1 MKPGAEALHNKLSLF
16 IDFEDNDN
24 EALDSLIDGPH
35 QQIPRGTDIVTEGEP
50 HRRGHV
56 ILDGWAASYKTLPD
70 GRRQILSFLM
80 PGDIVGLFAPVSAVC
95 TASVATLN
103 DLEVATFM
111 PEEVV
116 TVTSRSPRL
125 GVALGWAAAREH
137 EILAEHLVN
146 VGRRS
151 AAERVAHLFLEF
163 WARLRVRGLTNGK
176 RFTIPV
182 TQTIIAD
189 TLGLSVVHVNRTLRQ
204 LSNQGI
210 LESNR
215 DKAVIVDLGRLQALA
230 GFSEDF
236 LLNHYAPHTLR
247 RRVEALDQ
255 MLGGAGRSLDGDG
268 RDKTSQ
274 PQA

>member
-1 MKPGAEALHNKLSLF
+1 MRPGAQALHNKLSLF
-16 IDFEDNDN
+16 IDFEDGDN
-24 EALDSLIDGPH
+24 EALDGLIDGPH
-35 QQIPRGTDIVTEGEP
+35 QLIPRGNDIVTEGEP
-50 HRRGHV
+50 HTRGQV
-56 ILDGWAASYKTLPD
+56 LLEGWAASYKTLPD

-80 PGDIVGLFAPVSAVC
+80 PGDIMGLFAPVSAVA

-103 DLEVATFM
+103 EVEVATFA
-111 PEEVV
+111 PEKVV
-116 TVTSRSPRL
+116 TMIRHSPRL
-125 GVALGWAAAREH
+125 GVALSWAAAREH

-163 WARLRVRGLTNGK
+163 WARLRVRGLTDGK
-176 RFTIPV
+176 HFTIPV

-204 LSNQGI
+204 LSHQGI

-215 DKAVIVDLGRLQALA
+215 EKAVIHDLDRLQSLA

-236 LLNHYAPHTLR
+236 LLNHYAPQALR
-247 RRVEALDQ
+247 RRIAALDDT
-255 MLGGAGRSLDGDG
+255 MTKATAERSDASS
-268 RDKTSQ
+268 DKQ
-274 PQA
+274 PAR

>member
-1 MKPGAEALHNKLSLF
+1 MKPGAKALHNKLSLF
-16 IDFEDNDN
+16 IDFEDSDND
-24 EALDSLIDGPH
+24 ALDSLIDGAH
-35 QQIPRGTDIVTEGEP
+35 QRIPRGNDIVTEGEP
-50 HRRGHV
+50 HSRGQV

-103 DLEVATFM
+103 DVEVATFT

-204 LSNQGI
+204 LSHQGI

-215 DKAVIVDLGRLQALA
+215 EKAVILDLDRLQSLA

-236 LLNHYAPHTLR
+236 LLNHYAPRALR
-247 RRVEALDQ
+247 RRVAALDE
-255 MLGGAGRSLDGDG
+255 MLAGVAADGNG
-268 RDKTSQ
+268 QLKNEQ
-274 PQA
+274 PSP

>member
-1 MKPGAEALHNKLSLF
+1 MKPGTRALHTKLSLF
-16 IDFEDNDN
+16 IEFEDNDN
-24 EALDSLIDGPH
+24 HALDSLIDGPH
-35 QQIPRGTDIVTEGEP
+35 QRIPRGNDLVTEGEP
-50 HRRGHV
+50 HNRGQV
-56 ILDGWAASYKTLPD
+56 LLDGWAASYKTLPD

-95 TASVATLN
+95 TSSVAALN
-103 DLEVATFM
+103 DVEVATFT

-125 GVALGWAAAREH
+125 GVALGWVAAREH

-163 WARLRVRGLTNGK
+163 WARLRVRGLTNGH

-204 LSNQGI
+204 LANQGI

-215 DKAVIVDLGRLQALA
+215 DKAVILDLDRLQKLA

-236 LLNHYAPHTLR
+236 LLNHYAPRSLR
-247 RRVEALDQ
+247 QRVEALDQ
-255 MLGGAGRSLDGDG
+255 MLTSVGSDGGDG
-268 RDKTSQ
+268 LARDERPSG
-274 PQA
+274 

>member
-1 MKPGAEALHNKLSLF
+1 MRPGAKALHNKLSLF
-16 IDFEDNDN
+16 IDFEDNDVD
-24 EALDSLIDGPH
+24 ALDSLIDAAH
-35 QQIPRGTDIVTEGEP
+35 QRIPRGNDIVTEGES
-50 HRRGHV
+50 HTLGYV
-56 ILDGWAASYKTLPD
+56 ILDGWAASCKTLPD

-103 DLEVATFM
+103 DVEVATFT
-111 PEEVV
+111 PDELV

-151 AAERVAHLFLEF
+151 AAERVAHLFLEL
-163 WARLRVRGLTNGK
+163 WARLRVRGLTDGK

-215 DKAVIVDLGRLQALA
+215 EKATILDLDRLQDLA

-236 LLNHYAPHTLR
+236 LLNHYAPRTLR
-247 RRVEALDQ
+247 RRVD
-255 MLGGAGRSLDGDG
+255 SLDGTRTDPGAGTG
-268 RDKTSQ
+268 RRTKDRHATTS
-274 PQA
+274 

>member
-1 MKPGAEALHNKLSLF
+1 MKPGAQALHNKLSLF
-16 IDFEDNDN
+16 IDFEDNDY
-24 EALDSLIDGPH
+24 EALDSLIDGAH
-35 QQIPRGTDIVTEGEP
+35 QRVARGIDIVTEGEP
-50 HRRGHV
+50 HNRGQV
-56 ILDGWAASYKTLPD
+56 ILEGWAASYKTLPD

-103 DLEVATFM
+103 DVEIATFT
-111 PEEVV
+111 PEEIV

-125 GVALGWAAAREH
+125 GVALGWVAAREH

-204 LSNQGI
+204 LANQGI

-215 DKAVIVDLGRLQALA
+215 DKAVILDLDRLQDLA

-236 LLNHYAPHTLR
+236 LLNHYAPRALR
-247 RRVEALDQ
+247 RQVDALDD
-255 MLGGAGRSLDGDG
+255 MLANVPADNASPA
-268 RDKTSQ
+268 RDEHPTT
-274 PQA
+274 